1 MISLVDALKDHVER
15 MRGRLSAQGRYQ
27 PDAIFYH
34 SCRVMVGDGDQPQ
47 KYRVTMLVRASNC
60 VEAEQIAEGQLQE
73 ILAQDRQK
81 FGDGASVRWLKGRLL
96 SNRPSEDESETTLD
110 LLRRLRRGSMAVESA
125 VERIEVPPP
134 IRLSEAS

>member
-34 SCRVMVGDGDQPQ
+34 SCRVMATAGDQPQ
-47 KYRVTMLVRASNC
+47 KFRITMLVRAPNC

-73 ILAQDRQK
+73 ILAQDPQK
-81 FGDGASVRWLKGRLL
+81 LGSDPSVRWLKGRLL
-96 SNRPSEDESETTLD
+96 SNRPSEDESETTLE
-110 LLRRLRRGSMAVESA
+110 LLRRLRRGSAAVESA
-125 VERIEVPPP
+125 VERIDVPPP
-134 IRLSEAS
+134 TRRSEAS